1 MQGSDY
7 LAPIWTLPLHLRGN
21 MPAEELMKEI
31 EQAKR
36 YIISLKL
43 QMGDLYSQLKD
54 RESMINDLQAEIN
67 NLKGQMEG
75 SINEPPSVA

>member
-1 MQGSDY
+1 
-7 LAPIWTLPLHLRGN
+7 

-36 YIISLKL
+36 YSISLKL

-67 NLKGQMEG
+67 NLKGQLEG